1 MKTGDTAAALRPRPC
16 GPPLRGRATLRGGIT
31 YRRLIGCQLRE
42 TQGPRLHLK
51 FAGPWSKNGGRRSDS
66 VRMFR
71 DLLRI
76 WWRSLRGG
84 YLFRGK

>member
-51 FAGPWSKNGGRRSDS
+51 FAGPWSKNGGRRTKK
-66 VRMFR
+66 
-71 DLLRI
+71 
-76 WWRSLRGG
+76 
-84 YLFRGK
+84 LFPGQPMGFGHPPG

>member
-1 MKTGDTAAALRPRPC
+1 MKTGDTAAALCPRPC

-51 FAGPWSKNGGRRSDS
+51 FAGPWSKNGGRRTSLPTQIHP
-66 VRMFR
+66 
-71 DLLRI
+71 LLPN
-76 WWRSLRGG
+76 LPHQT
-84 YLFRGK
+84 FPTPATC